1 LGNCKAKQVT
11 GHRGQVTAEAKSNTK
26 TQISTT
32 EGAEEKSEDAEKAR
46 GYRLEGQVTAE
57 QKQHQ
62 ISNY

>member
-1 LGNCKAKQVT
+1 LKSKTRLQEKQKATPKP
-11 GHRGQVTAEAKSNTK
+11 K
-26 TQISTT
+26 TSTT

>member
-1 LGNCKAKQVT
+1 LKSKTRLQVT
-11 GHRGQVTAEAKSNTK
+11 GDRLQQKQKATPKPK
-26 TQISTT
+26 TSTT